1 MRMKNRSLATVLVAS
16 LVGLL
21 AGAGQVFYISFF
33 PACVLGTVLA
43 ALFFAW
49 GGWLPAAL
57 YLAAS
62 VGGVGWLFGAGV
74 ARSMAAVST
83 IASSFF
89 ILVSSIS
96 FDPCRFSG
104 LVYHSASAGD
114 IRLTGDPG
122 ISLLL

>member
-1 MRMKNRSLATVLVAS
+1 MRMKKRSAATILVSS

-57 YLAAS
+57 YLAALTTLAAALR
-62 VGGVGWLFGAGV
+62 GLRALLCRGYPAGV
-74 ARSMAAVST
+74 AALAALSLGGLER
-83 IASSFF
+83 
-89 ILVSSIS
+89 LVARVY
-96 FDPCRFSG
+96 PLLGAGC
-104 LVYHSASAGD
+104 LV
-114 IRLTGDPG
+114 
-122 ISLLL
+122 LLALAMWQNRTKP